1 MLVWIYLY
9 WCYRKHLEYFFYREQ
24 TGPNPASIF
33 RNICNNIVMSFKT
46 IMRPWKE
53 CESEVNSSACILVY
67 FAHLIGDII
76 YRFKRNKSDVKTLV
90 LDHYH

>member
-1 MLVWIYLY
+1 
-9 WCYRKHLEYFFYREQ
+9 
-24 TGPNPASIF
+24 
-33 RNICNNIVMSFKT
+33 MSFKT

-67 FAHLIGDII
+67 FAHLISDII
-76 YRFKRNKSDVKTLV
+76 YRFKRNKNDVKTLV